1 MARFAKP
8 LQVPKIVVGL
18 DIIPNIGHA
27 GVSYINGPLVVGAPI
42 VPTAALA
49 INLPTVPSV
58 GAYSV
63 QQNAIGL
70 NIISPTTGFIV
81 TAPASILN
89 GTLTTNGIKV
99 TNGTKTTNGLDTKNG
114 LSVKNDVAIG
124 NGKKIENS
132 GQITNGGT
140 VLNGGA
146 VINGGLV
153 VNGTIQGVASGN
165 KPISSFDIPHWK
177 KKNTRIRHIVTEGPE
192 PGIYVRGKIKGN
204 TIDLPEYWD
213 GLVDPETITVT
224 LTAFGR
230 AQNLYVKEIQ
240 YGRRVIIANEDGSMP
255 DCHYE
260 VWVARWL
267 DPRDHSKELHV
278 TYEGESPADYPGDSK
293 DFLVGGWDYDRRETQ
308 WYPDSPDGVTP
319 PVDTDPET

>member
-42 VPTAALA
+42 VPSAALA

-63 QQNAIGL
+63 QQNSIGL

-81 TAPASILN
+81 TAPASIIN
-89 GTLTTNGIKV
+89 GVLTTNGIKV

-140 VLNGGA
+140 VLNGG
-146 VINGGLV
+146 LV
-153 VNGTIQGVASGN
+153 VNGAVTVNGIINGVTTGN
-165 KPISSFDIPHWK
+165 KVSFDIPHATK
-177 KKNTRIRHIVTEGPE
+177 KGKRGEENTTRTNPATTRT
-192 PGIYVRGKIKGN
+192 RGTTKVSRSSVS
-204 TIDLPEYWD
+204 PSSE
-213 GLVDPETITVT
+213 
-224 LTAFGR
+224 R
-230 AQNLYVKEIQ
+230 A
-240 YGRRVIIANEDGSMP
+240 IIA
-255 DCHYE
+255 
-260 VWVARWL
+260 R
-267 DPRDHSKELHV
+267 
-278 TYEGESPADYPGDSK
+278 
-293 DFLVGGWDYDRRETQ
+293 Q
-308 WYPDSPDGVTP
+308 
-319 PVDTDPET
+319 

>member
-42 VPTAALA
+42 VPSAALA

-63 QQNAIGL
+63 QQNSIGL

-81 TAPASILN
+81 TAPASIIN
-89 GTLTTNGIKV
+89 GVLTTNGIKV

-140 VLNGGA
+140 VLNGG
-146 VINGGLV
+146 LV
-153 VNGTIQGVASGN
+153 VNGAVTVNGIINGTTTGN
-165 KPISSFDIPHWK
+165 KVSFDIPHATK
-177 KKNTRIRHIVTEGPE
+177 KGKRIRHIVAEGPE
-192 PGIYVRGKIKGN
+192 AGIYIRGKLKGN
-204 TIDLPEYWD
+204 VIDLPEYWN

-230 AQNLYVKEIQ
+230 PQNLYVKDIP
-240 YGRRVIIANEDGSMP
+240 YGRQIIIANEDGSMP

-267 DPRDHSKELHV
+267 DKDNHEDELHV
-278 TYEGESPADYPGDSK
+278 VYDGECYDDYPGNNDVFWK
-293 DFLVGGWDYDRRETQ
+293 LTDTPIPTKGTG
-308 WYPDSPDGVTP
+308 TP